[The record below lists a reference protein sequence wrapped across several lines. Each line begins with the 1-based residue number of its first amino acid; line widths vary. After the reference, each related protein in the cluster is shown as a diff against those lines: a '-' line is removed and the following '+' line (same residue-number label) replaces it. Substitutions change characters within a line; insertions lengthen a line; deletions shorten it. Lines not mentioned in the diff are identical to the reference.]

1 MRIRIRGFGILIFLT
16 LEPGSGI
23 NIPDPQHWYQ
33 QANTL
38 GKKGNIPK
46 PAEKTGGAGF
56 LNSEVLAA
64 TAASDPPKSK
74 DFLARVTGLGRKE
87 EP

>member
-1 MRIRIRGFGILIFLT
+1 MRIGFEILNFLLPWIRDKH
-16 LEPGSGI
+16 PGS
-23 NIPDPQHWYQ
+23 
-33 QANTL
+33 ATL
-38 GKKGNIPK
+38 VLTSKHTRAKKGYIPK
-46 PAEKTGGAGF
+46 TAEETGGAGF

-64 TAASDPPKSK
+64 SAASDPPKTK